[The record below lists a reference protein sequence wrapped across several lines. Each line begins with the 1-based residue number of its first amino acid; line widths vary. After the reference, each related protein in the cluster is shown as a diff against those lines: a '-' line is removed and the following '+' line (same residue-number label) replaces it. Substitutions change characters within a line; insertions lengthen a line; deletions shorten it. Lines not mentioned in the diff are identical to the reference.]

1 MTSKLLWDDQYL
13 EDFAK
18 SLQNGCPEQFWE
30 WNQNDELEELKVC
43 LLYTSDAADDP

>member
-30 WNQNDELEELKVC
+30 WNQNDELEELKVKHIRK
-43 LLYTSDAADDP
+43 LMRNFE